1 LPSLLTEASVL
12 RPRLLVD
19 TKGRVAAKLRI
30 SVTDRCNFACLFC
43 MPDKSAMSWLPSA
56 DLLSLDEIERVTR
69 VFVAMGI
76 TKVRITGGEPLLRTG
91 VEGLVKRLTEI
102 HGLDSV
108 DMTTNGWFLG
118 SKALALK
125 DAGLRGVT
133 VSLHSLKE
141 DRFAKIS
148 GINALPRVLESIS
161 EAVRVG
167 LHPIKINSVAI
178 RGYNDDEVLDLVE
191 YARKMNVAIRFI
203 EFMPLDGLDIW
214 DRDKMVTGQEILDTV
229 RSKFSILPAGRG
241 DGETASIW
249 KFTDA
254 RGELGVITPMSEPFC
269 DDCDRLRLTSD
280 GKLLT
285 CLFDSE
291 YHDLKPILRN
301 SGDDEKLAAFI
312 REAVWKK
319 PEGVG
324 YMPWIK
330 QGWKNPRNMNAIGG

>member
-1 LPSLLTEASVL
+1 
-12 RPRLLVD
+12 
-19 TKGRVAAKLRI
+19 
-30 SVTDRCNFACLFC
+30 
-43 MPDKSAMSWLPSA
+43 MPDKSAMRWLPSA
-56 DLLSLDEIERVTR
+56 DLLSFDEIERVTR

-76 TKVRITGGEPLLRTG
+76 TKVRITGGEPLLRNG
-91 VEGLVKRLTEI
+91 VEGLVKRLMGI
-102 HGLDSV
+102 HGLESV

-118 SKALALK
+118 SKAQALK
-125 DAGLRGVT
+125 TAGLRGVT

-191 YARKMNVAIRFI
+191 FARKMNVAIRFI

-229 RSKFSILPAGRG
+229 RSRYSILPAGRG

-249 KFTDA
+249 KFADG

-280 GKLLT
+280 GKLLS
-285 CLFDSE
+285 CLFDTE
-291 YHDLKPILRN
+291 
-301 SGDDEKLAAFI
+301 
-312 REAVWKK
+312 
-319 PEGVG
+319 
-324 YMPWIK
+324 
-330 QGWKNPRNMNAIGG
+330 